1 MSQTGISW
9 TTLVDVA
16 DLAAALAQPELRVV
30 DARATASTA
39 LRVVD
44 ARYSLADK
52 QAGVAGYTAGHIPG
66 ALYADL
72 EQDLSDMRKQGQGR
86 HPLPDSEA
94 FAVRLGHWGIAPD
107 TQVVVYDAADGSMAA
122 ARLWWLLRLIG
133 HHKVAVLDGGLAAWQ
148 AAGHALDADPVVAP
162 ALPAYPRQFDMSQV
176 VSTDEVQSRL
186 SQTPAWLLDARA
198 GERYRGEVEPL
209 DRVAGHVPG
218 ALNRPFA
225 MNLRDGRFRPAQELR
240 TELTPL
246 LSGQAPQ
253 QVAVMCGSGVTAC
266 HLALAFAHAGMP
278 GVRVFSDSWSG
289 WSSDENRPVATA

>member
-1 MSQTGISW
+1 MSQTISW

-16 DLAAALAQPELRVV
+16 DLANALAQPELRLV

-39 LRVVD
+39 LRLVD
-44 ARYSLADK
+44 ARYSLVDK
-52 QAGVAGYTAGHIPG
+52 QSGAAGYAAGHIPG
-66 ALYADL
+66 SVYADL
-72 EQDLSDMRKQGQGR
+72 EKDLSDMRKQGHGR
-86 HPLPDSEA
+86 HPLPDSA
-94 FAVRLGHWGIAPD
+94 VFAARLGDWGIAPD

-133 HHKVAVLDGGLAAWQ
+133 HRKVAVLDGGLAAWQ
-148 AAGHALDADPVVAP
+148 AAGHALDGALVAVP
-162 ALPAYPRQFDMSQV
+162 ALGAYPGQFDMTQV
-176 VSTDEVQSRL
+176 VSADEVQSRL

-218 ALNRPFA
+218 ALNRPFG

-240 TELTPL
+240 AELAPL
-246 LSGQAPQ
+246 LSGQAPE

-278 GVRVFSDSWSG
+278 GLRVFSDSWSG
-289 WSSDENRPVATA
+289 WSSDTGRPVATA

>member
-1 MSQTGISW
+1 MSKSGISW
-9 TTLVDVA
+9 TTLVDAA
-16 DLAAALAQPELRVV
+16 DLANVLAQPELRVV

-52 QAGVAGYTAGHIPG
+52 QSGMAGYTTGHIPG
-66 ALYADL
+66 AVYADL
-72 EQDLSDMRKQGQGR
+72 EQDLSDMRKQGHGR
-86 HPLPDSEA
+86 HPLPDSA
-94 FAVRLGHWGIAPD
+94 IFAAQLGRWGIAPD

-133 HHKVAVLDGGLAAWQ
+133 HRKVAVLDGGLAAWQ
-148 AAGHALDADPVVAP
+148 AAGHALDVAP
-162 ALPAYPRQFDMSQV
+162 VAAPSLPAYPGQFDMTQV
-176 VSTDEVQSRL
+176 VSVDEVQSRL

-218 ALNRPFA
+218 ALNRPFG

-240 TELTPL
+240 AELAPL
-246 LSGQAPQ
+246 LSGQAPEQ
-253 QVAVMCGSGVTAC
+253 MAVMCGSGVTAC

-278 GVRVFSDSWSG
+278 GLRVFSDSWSG
-289 WSSDENRPVATA
+289 WSSDANRPVATA

>member
-16 DLAAALAQPELRVV
+16 QLADALAQPELRVV

-52 QAGVAGYTAGHIPG
+52 QAGVVGYTSGHIPG
-66 ALYADL
+66 ALHADL
-72 EQDLSDMRKQGQGR
+72 EQDLSDMRKQGHGR
-86 HPLPDSEA
+86 HPLPDSDV
-94 FAVRLGHWGIAPD
+94 FAARLGGWGIAPD

-133 HHKVAVLDGGLAAWQ
+133 HRKVAVLDGGLAAWQ
-148 AAGHALDADPVVAP
+148 AAGHALAAVPVAVP
-162 ALPAYPRQFDMSQV
+162 ALPAYPGQFDMSQV
-176 VSTDEVQSRL
+176 VSADEVLSRL

-218 ALNRPFA
+218 ALNRPFG

-240 TELTPL
+240 AELAPL
-246 LSGQAPQ
+246 LSGQAPEQ
-253 QVAVMCGSGVTAC
+253 MAVMCGSGVTAC

-278 GVRVFSDSWSG
+278 GLRVFSDSWSG
-289 WSSDENRPVATA
+289 WSSDPDRPVATV

>member
-1 MSQTGISW
+1 MSATACSW
-9 TTLVDVA
+9 TTLIDVA
-16 DLAAALAQPELRVV
+16 DLAHALARPEWRVV

-39 LRVVD
+39 LRVVA

-52 QAGVAGYTAGHIPG
+52 NAGAAGYAAGHIPG
-66 ALYADL
+66 AIHADL
-72 EQDLSDMRKQGQGR
+72 ESDLSDMRKQGHGR
-86 HPLPDSEA
+86 HPLPDSEV
-94 FAVRLGHWGIAPD
+94 FAARLGDWGIGPD

-148 AAGHALDADPVVAP
+148 AAGHALDATPAAVP
-162 ALPAYPRQFDMSQV
+162 ALPAYPGRFDMAQV
-176 VSTDEVQSRL
+176 VSVDEVQARL

-209 DRVAGHVPG
+209 DPLAGHVPG
-218 ALNRPFA
+218 ALNRPFG
-225 MNLRDGRFRPAQELR
+225 MNLRDGRFRPVQELR
-240 TELTPL
+240 AELAPL
-246 LSGQAPQ
+246 LSGRAPA

-278 GVRVFSDSWSG
+278 GLRVFSDSWSG
-289 WSSDENRPVATA
+289 WCSDAGRPVATA